1 MPFFWSHRFPSVAPS
16 TDFWVLSKCHQTYH
30 TFNYIQSPLLKQ
42 LDKLHHRRA
51 HYTQWRI
58 ICPFR
63 PPSGPVFEEA
73 GSFHKCTYTE
83 AGYLLK
89 HICSLSTPPS
99 VDMLLVVR
107 ADVVKQ
113 SDDLQTLNSL
123 NNLQQICC
131 SPDVKQRFGHD
142 AGSKMQINLVSICC
156 SLLRSDWIQLR
167 HLSENGRADIS

>member
-1 MPFFWSHRFPSVAPS
+1 MGLCLRKLVHFTNA
-16 TDFWVLSKCHQTYH
+16 H
-30 TFNYIQSPLLKQ
+30 TQRPATFLNTF
-42 LDKLHHRRA
+42 A
-51 HYTQWRI
+51 A
-58 ICPFR
+58 CP
-63 PPSGPVFEEA
+63 P
-73 GSFHKCTYTE
+73 
-83 AGYLLK
+83 
-89 HICSLSTPPS
+89 PPS